1 MRTTEIGGCT
11 PPNGTTPGIRRPVRT
26 ITLPPIS
33 SRRIRFGEPT
43 SPRVSG
49 VTVAAFSP
57 RPCSRIAAAASCT
70 TRFLVARRLSSE
82 RSKRG
87 KLELEPDHV
96 GREHPERLLEQL
108 LARLVALEDD
118 DRLQLHGGED

>member
-1 MRTTEIGGCT
+1 M
-11 PPNGTTPGIRRPVRT
+11 RRPVRT

-43 SPRVSG
+43 SSRPSG

-57 RPCSRIAAAASCT
+57 RPCVGDRAGCLVHDAVRGLAPLASD
-70 TRFLVARRLSSE
+70 

-87 KLELEPDHV
+87 SAQLDADDV
-96 GREHPERLLEQL
+96 GLQYANGCLEQL
-108 LARLVALEDD
+108 LPRLVALEDD
-118 DRLQLHGGED
+118 DRARVHDGGV

>member
-1 MRTTEIGGCT
+1 M
-11 PPNGTTPGIRRPVRT
+11 RT

-43 SPRVSG
+43 SSRVSG
-49 VTVAAFSP
+49 VTVARLEPEAVLADRSG
-57 RPCSRIAAAASCT
+57 S
-70 TRFLVARRLSSE
+70 LVHDAVLRRTPALEREVEARQ
-82 RSKRG
+82 
-87 KLELEPDHV
+87 LELEPDHV
-96 GREHPERLLEQL
+96 GREHPQRLLEQL